1 MGFIY
6 GMKFKF
12 SRKRAKTDFLT
23 SWLSDQS
30 ASLVTLGEFVVASTR
45 QDDNTKERK
54 SQASCSDMDDDG
66 A

>member
-6 GMKFKF
+6 GKQNNNFQGNQP
-12 SRKRAKTDFLT
+12 KTDFLT

-30 ASLVTLGEFVVASTR
+30 GNWISEPGKSRFP
-45 QDDNTKERK
+45 RK
-54 SQASCSDMDDDG
+54 SAENRFPYIL